1 MSAPEFSR
9 LIAVQR
15 LGAKPA
21 HHRIAAEEAERA
33 ALARRFGLLALDR
46 LEAEVTLS
54 REPGAGIRL
63 DATLE
68 AELVQACVVTLEP
81 VLAALSDRF
90 TMILRPGI
98 DEDEADR
105 LTFETDEDIVF
116 EALPGDAIDIGE
128 IVAQQLSLVMDP
140 FPKLDGA
147 ALEAEPDA
155 EPPPVE
161 GRHPFAALG
170 SLGRKA

>member
-1 MSAPEFSR
+1 MTAPEFSR
-9 LIAVQR
+9 LVSVHR
-15 LGAKPA
+15 LGAKTA
-21 HHRIAAEEAERA
+21 HHKIAAEASERE
-33 ALARRFGLLALDR
+33 ALARRFGLLSLDR
-46 LEAEVTLS
+46 LEAEVALS
-54 REPGAGIRL
+54 RESGGGVRL
-63 DATLE
+63 DATLG
-68 AELVQACVVTLEP
+68 AELVQACVMTLEP
-81 VLAALSDRF
+81 VPATLEDRF
-90 TMILRPGI
+90 TIIYRPGI

-105 LTFETDEDIVF
+105 LTFETDEDIVV
-116 EALPGDAIDIGE
+116 EPLPGDAIDIGE

-155 EPPPVE
+155 EPPVE